1 MENNYEHQFL
11 EEVANDPTDLI
22 DWVTGLAPPSED
34 DWIGDMLKNSNADD
48 KTMDYWYSR
57 LLNGDDDNTEPGG
70 KILIGSGPDD
80 KVCVTYIIL
89 A

>member
-11 EEVANDPTDLI
+11 EEVANDATGLI
-22 DWVTGLAPPSED
+22 DCVTGLASPSED
-34 DWIGDMLKNSNADD
+34 DWIGDMLTNANADD
-48 KTMDYWYSR
+48 NTMEYWYSH

-80 KVCVTYIIL
+80 KVCVTFSIL
-89 A
+89 S